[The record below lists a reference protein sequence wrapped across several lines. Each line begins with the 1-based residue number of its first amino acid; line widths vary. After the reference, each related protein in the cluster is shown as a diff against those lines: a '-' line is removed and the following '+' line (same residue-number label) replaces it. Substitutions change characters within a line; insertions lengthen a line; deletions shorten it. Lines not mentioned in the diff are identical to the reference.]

1 MSAQVEAYREV
12 ELNQDT
18 IISPEKGA
26 ALNDPLMACI
36 LDVAKHFGM
45 AAPASVF
52 STLALNPDG
61 SLPFH
66 QTEAALELLGLQ
78 SFPYAKKKL
87 PQKDNELPAIISTV
101 DGDAAV
107 LYDLNDS
114 EGLLW
119 YPQKG
124 EAVWYPIDDIA
135 AGYAGRAVTAIPLG
149 SSGHED
155 ENHWDVKSRKHWFW
169 QELAKMRPAFYP
181 VLLGAFVINLLGFA
195 LPLFTMNVYDRVIP
209 NKAVSSLWVLAIGV
223 ILAFLIE
230 FMLRLARA
238 NLLDDIGRKLD
249 LKLSQKLFAKV
260 LNIPMAERVGS
271 TGGMAR
277 RVSDYDIVRDFFAS
291 TTIVL
296 IVDLLFMFLFVA
308 LIATLAGW
316 LALVPVLMISIM
328 IAAGFYLQRKIT
340 DTTLEAQAN
349 TGLQNALLIE
359 SISGVETLK
368 SCASE
373 GVMMGRWRQ
382 LAQMNSFSQEKLRKL
397 NSTAV
402 TLASLCQQ
410 GTSISLVIGGFYL
423 FAAGTISMGAIIAIV
438 MLAGRSLA
446 PAGQFAFLITRGR
459 QAFNTLESLQ
469 QMMEA
474 GDERKAGGNNIVP
487 TIRKGHVR
495 FENLRF
501 KYPESEQF
509 ALDGIDLEIKPGEKI
524 AVIGRVTSGKS
535 TLGRVMCGLYAP
547 EEGALMIDDI
557 DSRQYHPR
565 EIRSALRFV
574 GQDSELF
581 SGSIKD
587 NLQLVAPGA
596 TDDELIEALQKVG
609 ADRYLS
615 RDAGGFDRATGE
627 KGAKLSGGQRS
638 FLVLARALASDTKA
652 LFLDEPTG
660 AMDIQTEK
668 YFIERLTDAIRPDQ
682 TLVVSTHRHAIFQ
695 IVDRIVVM
703 DSGKI
708 VADGPRDQIMASIQ
722 APAQKKGAA

>member
-1 MSAQVEAYREV
+1 MNYNAI
-12 ELNQDT
+12 T
-18 IISPEKGA
+18 SPEPGA
-26 ALNDPLMACI
+26 ILHDPLLACI
-36 LDVAKHFGM
+36 RNVAQHFGM

-52 STLALNPDG
+52 STLALDPDG

-66 QTEAALELLGLQ
+66 QAEAALDLLGLQ
-78 SFPYAKKKL
+78 SFPLTKKAL
-87 PQKDNELPAIISTV
+87 PKKDSDLPAILSMA
-101 DGDAAV
+101 DGGAAV
-107 LYDLNDS
+107 LYELNEKD
-114 EGLLW
+114 GLVW
-119 YPQKG
+119 YPETG
-124 EAVWYPIDDIA
+124 EAVWHPLSDIA
-135 AGYAGRAVTAIPLG
+135 TGYAGQAVSVIPI
-149 SSGHED
+149 SQSGQEE
-155 ENHWDVKSRKHWFW
+155 ENHWDVKSRRHWFW
-169 QELAKMRPAFYP
+169 QELAKMKPAFYP
-181 VLLGAFVINLLGFA
+181 VLIGAFVINILGFA

-209 NKAVSSLWVLAIGV
+209 NKAVASLWVLAIGV
-223 ILAFLIE
+223 GLAFIIE

-249 LKLSQKLFAKV
+249 LRLSQKLFGKV

-271 TGGMAR
+271 TGGLAR
-277 RVSDYDIVRDFFAS
+277 RVTDYEMVRDFFAS

-296 IVDLLFMFLFVA
+296 IVDLLFMFLFVGVIA
-308 LIATLAGW
+308 LLAGW
-316 LALVPVLMISIM
+316 LAVVPVITISIM
-328 IAAGFYLQRKIT
+328 IAAGFFLQRKIA
-340 DTTLEAQAN
+340 DTTQDAQAN
-349 TGLQNALLIE
+349 ASLQNALLIE

-368 SCASE
+368 SCSSE

-382 LAQMNSFSQEKLRKL
+382 IAQTNSFAQEKLRKL
-397 NSTAV
+397 TSTAV

-410 GTSISLVIGGFYL
+410 VTSISLVIGGFYL
-423 FAAGTISMGAIIAIV
+423 FSAGTISMGAIIAIV

-459 QAFNTLESLQ
+459 QAMHTLESLQ
-469 QMMEA
+469 SMMEA
-474 GDERKAGGNNIVP
+474 GDERKAGGNNIIP
-487 TIRKGHVR
+487 TIRKGHIR
-495 FENLRF
+495 FEDVRF
-501 KYPESEQF
+501 KYPDTESY
-509 ALDGIDLEIKPGEKI
+509 ALDGISLNIKPGEKI

-535 TLGRVMCGLYAP
+535 TLGRIMCGLYAP
-547 EEGALMIDDI
+547 EEGALTIDDI

-596 TDDELIEALQKVG
+596 SDDELIDALQKVG

-660 AMDIQTEK
+660 AMDTQTEK
-668 YFIERLTDAIRPDQ
+668 FFIDKLSNAVRDDQ
-682 TLVVSTHRHAIFQ
+682 TLVISTHRHAIFE
-695 IVDRIVVM
+695 IVDRIIVM
-703 DSGKI
+703 DAGKI
-708 VADGPRDQIMASIQ
+708 VADGPRDKIMASIQ
-722 APAQKKGAA
+722 KPVKARA